1 MKTEEDQESNKIP
14 AVARC
19 LYYSDSLKIED
30 RFMSPKSKLV
40 TPEGRFTIPLNL
52 LILLAESEART
63 EK

>member
-1 MKTEEDQESNKIP
+1 VRIP

-19 LYYSDSLKIED
+19 LYHSDSLKIEG

-52 LILLAESEART
+52 LILLVESEAQNRELT
-63 EK
+63 QEC